1 MRLPGPPR
9 EPSTEVRHGA
19 RALILSATGDP
30 RAPYRDGVALH
41 GMLPGSRLLTLR
53 GANQHGL
60 YGTYGNACVDDAV
73 NAYLADGRLP
83 EADLTCTKA

>member
-1 MRLPGPPR
+1 MRR
-9 EPSTEVRHGA
+9 DA

-30 RAPYRDGVALH
+30 RTPHRDAVALH
-41 GMLPGSRLLTLR
+41 GMLPGSRLVTLR

-60 YGTYGNACVDDAV
+60 YGTYGNTCVDDAV
-73 NAYLADGRLP
+73 NAYLAGGRLP